1 MVPRVIEDRVPCLGE
16 LRGNGHVIVAEVM
29 SMVMVFVG
37 ALDVV
42 GDPCCVPG
50 RHIAGTPDRSRG
62 NTKGNVVNTRQIN
75 C

>member
-1 MVPRVIEDRVPCLGE
+1 MLG
-16 LRGNGHVIVAEVM
+16 GVAREWPFD
-29 SMVMVFVG
+29 SGRSDEHGIAPGG